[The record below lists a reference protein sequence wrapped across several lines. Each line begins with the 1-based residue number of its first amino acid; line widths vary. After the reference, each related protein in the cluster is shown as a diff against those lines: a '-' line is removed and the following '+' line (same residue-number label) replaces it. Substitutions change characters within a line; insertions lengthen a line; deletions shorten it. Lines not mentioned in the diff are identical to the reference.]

1 MTITDR
7 FKILRESCNKN
18 QTEWAKILGL
28 SRSGVSEIEA
38 GRRSVTDKHIK
49 LLCIEP
55 IDGKMINE
63 TWLRTG
69 DGEMFV
75 PLTRNQEITD
85 FLGNLIKEDDKS
97 FKKRL
102 INALCKLDQKDWD
115 DVERLVEKLT
125 KKRLGKIT

>member
-125 KKRLGKIT
+125 KKD